1 MSAIV
6 ELMAHMEKEIRYRPI
21 SVRRL
26 LTELQSTSTLMVDLA
41 YSSVLFSD
49 KDLAEEVIEL
59 EKKVEDL
66 KILLLMNTA
75 IVIKDADDA
84 EAMAG
89 IMEVGGVADAISH
102 AAGSISRIV
111 LLDLGADPSILEA
124 FGKTQ
129 ERLVKTKIS
138 PDSIMSGKTLG
149 KLKLETNIGVNV
161 ISIRRGKELIIN
173 PGGKTTLMD
182 GDVLIGRGSDVGVA
196 EFEKLAKGEMKA
208 IPRPKLDMKGGSV

>member
-1 MSAIV
+1 M
-6 ELMAHMEKEIRYRPI
+6 HMEEEIRYRPI

-26 LTELQSTSTLMVDLA
+26 LAELQSTSTLMVDLA

-75 IVIKDADDA
+75 IVIKDAEDA

-89 IMEVGGVADAISH
+89 IMEVGGVADTISH

-111 LLDLGADPSILEA
+111 LLDLGVDPSILEA

-138 PDSIMSGKTLG
+138 PGSVMSGKTLG

-173 PGGKTTLMD
+173 PGAKTTLMD
-182 GDVLIGRGSDVGVA
+182 EDVLIGRGSDVGVA
-196 EFEKLAKGEMKA
+196 EFEKLAKGELKT
-208 IPRPKLDMKGGSV
+208 IPRPKLDMKGGNT

>member
-6 ELMAHMEKEIRYRPI
+6 ELMMHMEEEIRYRPI

-75 IVIKDADDA
+75 IVIKDAEDA
-84 EAMAG
+84 EAMVG
-89 IMEVGGVADAISH
+89 IMEVGGVADTISH
-102 AAGSISRIV
+102 AAGSIHPRNRRRS
-111 LLDLGADPSILEA
+111 DLHPSPQNL
-124 FGKTQ
+124 
-129 ERLVKTKIS
+129 S
-138 PDSIMSGKTLG
+138 
-149 KLKLETNIGVNV
+149 
-161 ISIRRGKELIIN
+161 
-173 PGGKTTLMD
+173 
-182 GDVLIGRGSDVGVA
+182 
-196 EFEKLAKGEMKA
+196 
-208 IPRPKLDMKGGSV
+208 